1 MEALRML
8 ARKICYR
15 MWTALFVL
23 IVLTL
28 ICVTSADLS
37 ASAKKKKAKGDP
49 DFTPLMTAAFNCDL
63 NQVTTLLQQGLDV
76 KAIDAEGNDALTVA
90 STQRTMDKKKG
101 FVLECPEVVSALV
114 KAGANPGDA
123 TFYQSPELEHQQ
135 PTRIA
140 VLRVE
145 DDRENKL
152 DSAKIMEH
160 LTEGVEQALSQ
171 RIPRITPVITPHYPI
186 LRLKET
192 HQNLK
197 AAGFSDDLEFSLTD
211 CRTKQLLWRRL
222 GASGEARGF
231 ITKAFIKGFTVL
243 CEELITMPR
252 YRESEK

>member
-1 MEALRML
+1 
-8 ARKICYR
+8 
-15 MWTALFVL
+15 
-23 IVLTL
+23 
-28 ICVTSADLS
+28 
-37 ASAKKKKAKGDP
+37 
-49 DFTPLMTAAFNCDL
+49 MTAAFNCDL
-63 NQVTTLLQQGLDV
+63 NQMTTLLQQGVEV
-76 KAIDAEGNDALTVA
+76 KVIDAEGNDALTVA

-123 TFYQSPELEHQQ
+123 KFYQSPELEHHQ

-145 DDRENKL
+145 DDRENKI
-152 DSAKIMEH
+152 DSAKVMEH

-192 HQNLK
+192 RENLK
-197 AAGFSDDLEFSLTD
+197 AAGFSDDDVIRPDRERACSVLGVDTVFEAALKDYSHGLIFNPSILGSKSGAILEFSLTD
-211 CRTKQLLWRRL
+211 CRTKQLLWRRI
-222 GASGEARGF
+222 GASSEARGF
-231 ITKAFIKGFTVL
+231 ITKAFIKGDTVL
-243 CEELITMPR
+243 CEQLITMPR